1 MQHFQEDKWTEYKLC
16 IWLNWATE
24 MIKGDHQKSFLKNTF
39 LKLESQVQ
47 IKAWRQKHNNMQTRT
62 LSLDTEE
69 DSTIE

>member
-1 MQHFQEDKWTEYKLC
+1 
-16 IWLNWATE
+16 